1 MGPILQLKL
10 PCLPSPPLSPP
21 LLPGVDA
28 ACGDCEAPVT
38 GREYGVRV
46 SVTVTWALL
55 RGLNREGV
63 GGRGGDSGLG
73 GVMHVSSALSH
84 IIFEH
89 I

>member
-10 PCLPSPPLSPP
+10 PCRPSPPLSPP
-21 LLPGVDA
+21 LPGVAA
-28 ACGDCEAPVT
+28 ACGEREAPVT

-55 RGLNREGV
+55 RGFDREGV

-73 GVMHVSSALSH
+73 GVIHVSYTH
-84 IIFEH
+84 TH
-89 I
+89 HM